1 MTHPLIFTEQ
11 RLLPRVADI
20 FLTIIAWLGFFWL
33 IYAGVSS
40 ALAMQD
46 FNEPG
51 PFYTTLYSILGY
63 FVMLLLNGLFL
74 IVWAKYNQFRFR
86 VERRKRRPELKRVEL
101 AASMQVAPEVIEQM
115 AHGRIQTVYHDS
127 HGNIA
132 YTEVYQDTNS
142 GLPPPP
148 QAEALAPLLLMQ
160 SQQLVTE
167 NIFRPAD

>member
-20 FLTIIAWLGFFWL
+20 ILTIFAWLGFFWL
-33 IYAGVSS
+33 IYAGVTNAIS
-40 ALAMQD
+40 LQD
-46 FNEPG
+46 LKEPG

-63 FVMLLLNGLFL
+63 FVVMMLNGIFL

-86 VERRKRRPELKRVEL
+86 VERRKRRPELKRTEL
-101 AASMQVAPEVIEQM
+101 AASMEVAPEIIDQM
-115 AHGRIQTVYHDS
+115 ATGRIQTVYHDS

-148 QAEALAPLLLMQ
+148 QTEPLTPLLLTQ
-160 SQQLVTE
+160 SQQLVTKSMLST
-167 NIFRPAD
+167 ID